1 MPVVILNSDF
11 KNSKNVSSDQKFI
24 NTTASS
30 NVWTLLQGAL
40 AFGRTCDKSDV
51 SMFALKAVIWQ
62 TVGLLLAMSL
72 TLITGLSHDVT
83 ARHGLNM
90 LDAN

>member
-1 MPVVILNSDF
+1 MILNIDF
-11 KNSKNVSSDQKFI
+11 KNSQNVSSDQNFI

-30 NVWTLLQGAL
+30 NVWTLLQGGL

-51 SMFALKAVIWQ
+51 SMFALRAVIWRA
-62 TVGLLLAMSL
+62 VGLLLAMSL
-72 TLITGLSHDVT
+72 TLITSLSHDVN
-83 ARHGLNM
+83 AGQGLNM